1 MGGPTTAF
9 CQAVGRV
16 RVEFVREEAAKVAAL
31 RCIMRHN
38 TGREDWSFSP
48 QAVESVAV
56 FRLDVEEIS
65 AKEHA

>member
-1 MGGPTTAF
+1 M
-9 CQAVGRV
+9 
-16 RVEFVREEAAKVAAL
+16 REEAAKVAAL

-65 AKEHA
+65 AKEHD

>member
-1 MGGPTTAF
+1 M
-9 CQAVGRV
+9 
-16 RVEFVREEAAKVAAL
+16 AAL

-38 TGREDWSFSP
+38 TGREDWAFSP
-48 QAVESVAV
+48 QAVQNVAV